1 MMPVAPTLSP
11 DGDNFVLVLA
21 NFSHDPSHHNRLI
34 ALRKLMDG
42 CRDKIKDLG
51 KTQLAE
57 GLPFKGMVICPEYF
71 FADFKNNQRLPLSET
86 KKENLHRLLLKMS
99 AEYPDILLIPGT
111 LFYEKSLDRPD
122 YAKYK
127 MVKSGK
133 HTGEREGELKTGDR
147 REKVV
152 QKMHTALS
160 VASSSGNTWGIET
173 TYLDKNLG
181 GVDVLSMNAK
191 YRALRDGTATSFCRN
206 RAYLL
211 LGGTQVAR
219 YDKQYD
225 YKESTASQPDEMIF
239 VPGTTNQLP
248 EIGGLKFGMEICFD
262 HWNGALK
269 TRGIAVHFH
278 IVISDWVSTTTTNFN
293 LQNGGFFIHASTHPD
308 ETKLYW
314 NQQNHGLR
322 DLTDEHS
329 VRYRYAKSPGEQI
342 RYYVLP
348 FPAEPMKAK
357 KKKVLGLF

>member
-21 NFSHDPSHHNRLI
+21 NFSHDPSHNNRLI

-71 FADFKNNQRLPLSET
+71 FADFKNNQRLPLTET
-86 KKENLHRLLLKMS
+86 KKETLHRLLLKMS

-111 LFYEKSLDRPD
+111 LFYEKSLDRPEF
-122 YAKYK
+122 AKYK

-160 VASSSGNTWGIET
+160 VASSSGNTWGVET
-173 TYLDKNLG
+173 TYMDKNLD

-191 YRALRDGTATSFCRN
+191 YKALKDGTATTFCRN

-225 YKESTASQPDEMIF
+225 YKESTRSQPDEMIF
-239 VPGTTNQLP
+239 IPGTTNQLP
-248 EIGGLKFGMEICFD
+248 EIGGLKFGIGDLFRPLERGSQDPRHRGSFSHRHLGLGIHHNDEFQSPERRLF
-262 HWNGALK
+262 HSRLHPSGRNQAL
-269 TRGIAVHFH
+269 
-278 IVISDWVSTTTTNFN
+278 
-293 LQNGGFFIHASTHPD
+293 LEP
-308 ETKLYW
+308 
-314 NQQNHGLR
+314 
-322 DLTDEHS
+322 
-329 VRYRYAKSPGEQI
+329 AKSRFKG
-342 RYYVLP
+342 
-348 FPAEPMKAK
+348 FD
-357 KKKVLGLF
+357 